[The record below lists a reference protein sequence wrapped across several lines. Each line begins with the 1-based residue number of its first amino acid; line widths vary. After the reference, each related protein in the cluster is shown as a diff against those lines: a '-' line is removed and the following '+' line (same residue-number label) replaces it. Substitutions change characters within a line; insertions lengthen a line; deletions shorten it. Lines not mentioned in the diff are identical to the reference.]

1 MGSTS
6 NSFSLLL
13 VLILAVSS
21 LIMFESAS
29 AQSATKPNVPEFT
42 LKYVDL
48 GTYDVPPST
57 SPSTN
62 PFTGETTNIT
72 ISGYHVDNRRI
83 ELTIK
88 NQPFT
93 SYESNGQI
101 INFFFNV
108 RFKGYYVQNWTNLYF
123 TEDYIVENYSSAYTK
138 LSYSLGRIFGEL
150 NPKGQVDFQ
159 VEAFIGSIHRDASTF
174 WAPWVFDGESS
185 GWSNTQTI
193 TISETSA
200 SASPIPTPTPT
211 VPEFPLVS
219 VIFLLAVASIAL
231 VYIKRRKE
239 KP

>member
-1 MGSTS
+1 M
-6 NSFSLLL
+6 
-13 VLILAVSS
+13 VILSISS
-21 LIMFESAS
+21 LILVESAS

-62 PFTGETTNIT
+62 PYTGETTNIT
-72 ISGYHVDNRRI
+72 ISGYHVDNRTI

-108 RFKGYYVQNWTNLYF
+108 RFKGYYVQNWTNLYY

-159 VEAFIGSIHRDASTF
+159 VEAIIGSVHRN
-174 WAPWVFDGESS
+174 G
-185 GWSNTQTI
+185 
-193 TISETSA
+193 
-200 SASPIPTPTPT
+200 
-211 VPEFPLVS
+211 
-219 VIFLLAVASIAL
+219 
-231 VYIKRRKE
+231 RRILG
-239 KP
+239 PMGF